1 MVHNTPTNSGLLLV
15 LTGPPASGKDT
26 IMRELL
32 KDRSLGFTRIVSYA
46 TREMRSGE
54 TEGVDHYFVSEEYF
68 YSIKN
73 KGNLIEHVRTGTSWK
88 GTPKEP
94 FINIIHQNHRCIWRI
109 DPFRGAKTKSLFYKH
124 FGHELGHQLYS
135 KTITIFINIADKET
149 LKKRWIERK
158 KDEDINQFETR
169 FNKDMEI
176 FNKLKNKYDYVVNND
191 GEIKNAVREIKN
203 IISQRTQ
210 QLDHK

>member
-109 DPFRGAKTKSLFYKH
+109 DPFREQKRNHY
-124 FGHELGHQLYS
+124 
-135 KTITIFINIADKET
+135 FINISGT
-149 LKKRWIERK
+149 NSG
-158 KDEDINQFETR
+158 INYTA
-169 FNKDMEI
+169 
-176 FNKLKNKYDYVVNND
+176 KL
-191 GEIKNAVREIKN
+191 
-203 IISQRTQ
+203 
-210 QLDHK
+210 